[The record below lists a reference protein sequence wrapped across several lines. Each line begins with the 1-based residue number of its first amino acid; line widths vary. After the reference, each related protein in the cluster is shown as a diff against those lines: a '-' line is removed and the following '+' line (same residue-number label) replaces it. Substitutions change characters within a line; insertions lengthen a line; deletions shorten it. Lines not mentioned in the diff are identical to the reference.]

1 MRRLARGSVLG
12 SAQKTRVTA
21 EAGGKKGPFYK
32 PLPKEFRRDGFQ
44 YRQIAR
50 EGDAAI
56 YEQVWTGCAEPSPSY
71 EVTRIRRRDG
81 FQIGGRFVQPAE
93 AYPNSEAWGTH
104 GFTFTSKEAA
114 SAKLRELA

>member
-1 MRRLARGSVLG
+1 
-12 SAQKTRVTA
+12 
-21 EAGGKKGPFYK
+21 
-32 PLPKEFRRDGFQ
+32 
-44 YRQIAR
+44 
-50 EGDAAI
+50 
-56 YEQVWTGCAEPSPSY
+56 
-71 EVTRIRRRDG
+71 VTRIRRRDG